1 MQYVQQNNSDVN
13 NKLLSYLVLYY
24 LIVQIDYVN
33 SNDLVI
39 KKKMNLIENDES
51 PAIYR
56 DESQE

>member
-1 MQYVQQNNSDVN
+1 MRKKIRMQYLQQNNSDLN

-39 KKKMNLIENDES
+39 KKKWI
-51 PAIYR
+51 
-56 DESQE
+56 